1 MMLVPAIT
9 NLAHVHASPSME
21 LDGVGTK
28 GSNSGCSAF
37 CMRSQLLTTSMG
49 DDVIIVTLECGEG
62 PSSGHPC
69 DGIAITDDTG
79 LTFTKRL
86 SFPASGDSG
95 TLWEFYAVAASPLKS
110 DNITVAA
117 DFCCRGGGML
127 VLGIHGAN
135 TSMVFDP
142 NRSIPASNS
151 YTRGDCIVGSGTC
164 SASIQTDTVDFVI
177 GTTAIDDA
185 PPCGDGY
192 PNGNVPGFTN
202 IGSGPNSNFEVDYAI
217 TTTPQTNVEY
227 ACSGTD
233 VSGIV
238 LDAVSSGNGLQ
249 SHAPIL
255 ISGNDGFTTD
265 NGVTGGTG
273 TSDDPYVISG
283 WTISAENF
291 GIQISDT
298 TAYFT
303 ITNVAISCDPTNASC
318 WGIML
323 SSIENGVVQN
333 SHLSGPKGIGIHNS
347 DNFQVTENNLSPG
360 ETGIG
365 LWDSS
370 SFDVSNNVV
379 YGGGDDTVFLWNVT
393 NFDLSGNSIH
403 SGEVVIFLGFAS
415 SFDISNNS
423 LEGGTF
429 AINGDHVSDASI
441 VGNTGGAEDG
451 IVLSNFSG
459 LLISQNSIVGHVSIG
474 VQHCVDSTFEVQ
486 NPWPMSHQNAQH
498 TGLSPFPGPTAPVLK
513 WAFQTSGQDE
523 AAPAIGNGII
533 YVGSTDGNLY
543 ALNLQGQLIWKL
555 QTPSAIRTTPA
566 IGSDGTIYLASSIQ
580 NSSGRP
586 EGILHAISP
595 AGRTI
600 WNVTLANFQGYD
612 SLSSPTIGSDGT
624 IYTSDV
630 GFRTLAV
637 NPDGTLRWVL
647 QTGGEV
653 FDSPAVGQDGTLYV
667 ATDDDNP
674 SPTVVC
680 GQCVAALNPD
690 GTVKWSLR
698 PGGGFGFPAVGSDG
712 TVYVDGVAVSSN
724 GTLEWQ
730 GRPFVSPSIGTDG
743 TIYGTGN
750 QGLFAINQDGST
762 RWRFPTETEGG
773 SGNLCCSY
781 DVVQES
787 SVAIGS
793 NGILYFG
800 DWFDHYCS
808 CAPEPSGYGNATL
821 YAVNPDGT
829 QAWNFVIQ
837 PTIACSTFPCPTLSL
852 SDPAIGS
859 DGTLYIGSGY

>member
-1 MMLVPAIT
+1 MDSVFFFKIARPVLLVLLMMLVPAIT

-21 LDGVGTK
+21 LDGVGTN

-69 DGIAITDDTG
+69 DGITITDDTG

-217 TTTPQTNVEY
+217 TTTSQTNVEY
-227 ACSGTD
+227 ACSDTD

-273 TSDDPYVISG
+273 TSDNPYVISG
-283 WTISAENF
+283 WTISAENY
-291 GIQISDT
+291 GIQISGT
-298 TAYFT
+298 TAYFA
-303 ITNVAISCDPTNASC
+303 ITNVAISCDPTNADC
-318 WGIML
+318 WGIMF
-323 SSIENGVVQN
+323 SSVENGVVQN
-333 SHLSGPKGIGIHNS
+333 SHLSGPRGIGVHNS

-474 VQHCVDSTFEVQ
+474 VQDCGDST
-486 NPWPMSHQNAQH
+486 
-498 TGLSPFPGPTAPVLK
+498 
-513 WAFQTSGQDE
+513 
-523 AAPAIGNGII
+523 I
-533 YVGSTDGNLY
+533 DGNTANAHDYGIFVGACGNILVSNNNASNITNGQGIYLDNSDNVTITSNTLSNNLEGIRLVDY
-543 ALNLQGQLIWKL
+543 ATGNSITNNAISNNQCG
-555 QTPSAIRTTPA
+555 IRTDSTSTP
-566 IGSDGTIYLASSIQ
+566 DQNYLA
-580 NSSGRP
+580 
-586 EGILHAISP
+586 
-595 AGRTI
+595 
-600 WNVTLANFQGYD
+600 
-612 SLSSPTIGSDGT
+612 
-624 IYTSDV
+624 
-630 GFRTLAV
+630 
-637 NPDGTLRWVL
+637 
-647 QTGGEV
+647 
-653 FDSPAVGQDGTLYV
+653 
-667 ATDDDNP
+667 DN
-674 SPTVVC
+674 T
-680 GQCVAALNPD
+680 
-690 GTVKWSLR
+690 
-698 PGGGFGFPAVGSDG
+698 F
-712 TVYVDGVAVSSN
+712 
-724 GTLEWQ
+724 
-730 GRPFVSPSIGTDG
+730 
-743 TIYGTGN
+743 TGN
-750 QGLFAINQDGST
+750 TQD
-762 RWRFPTETEGG
+762 
-773 SGNLCCSY
+773 
-781 DVVQES
+781 
-787 SVAIGS
+787 
-793 NGILYFG
+793 
-800 DWFDHYCS
+800 YC
-808 CAPEPSGYGNATL
+808 G
-821 YAVNPDGT
+821 
-829 QAWNFVIQ
+829 F
-837 PTIACSTFPCPTLSL
+837 
-852 SDPAIGS
+852 
-859 DGTLYIGSGY
+859 